1 MIKLYGP
8 DKDWWRLRD
17 CANEQGFLNAT
28 SVKMLFVRC
37 VEIAVFVLQR
47 YGLIPKS
54 PLGRIK
60 FKCDSGI
67 LPCCLLRQ
75 RRNKF
80 QTLLI
85 L

>member
-8 DKDWWRLRD
+8 DKDWWRLKG
-17 CANEQGFLNAT
+17 CADEHGFLNAT

-37 VEIAVFVLQR
+37 AKMAVFVLQR

-60 FKCDSGI
+60 FKCNSGI
-67 LPCCLLRQ
+67 SPCCLLRQ

-80 QTLLI
+80 LTLLI

>member
-8 DKDWWRLRD
+8 DEVRWRLKG
-17 CANEQGFLNAT
+17 CVNEHGFLNAT
-28 SVKMLFVRC
+28 SVKMLFFCC
-37 VEIAVFVLQR
+37 VEMAVFELER

-67 LPCCLLRQ
+67 SPCCLLRQ